1 MVQRSFAT
9 VENHSDA
16 KNSMNMEIRAFDPL
30 RALSLLFL
38 VAACGS
44 SEPQINP
51 TTRLSTDPVLTSVIA
66 SFKTACIG
74 NAPAFQEAVVKA
86 AFSSN
91 QPYLAPGMDFIASGE
106 PGRKCRVTVKGYGRD
121 RPMPTV
127 GDVNRLGQSLAARL
141 GGTLIPKSADT
152 GAGSAKIKANRKT
165 YHVFGY
171 VDPDGNLNLSV
182 F

>member
-1 MVQRSFAT
+1 M
-9 VENHSDA
+9 
-16 KNSMNMEIRAFDPL
+16 KMEIRAFASL
-30 RALSLLFL
+30 KALSLLFL

-51 TTRLSTDPVLTSVIA
+51 TPRLSTDPMLTSVIA
-66 SFKTACIG
+66 SFETACIG
-74 NAPAFQEAVVKA
+74 NAPAFQEATVKA
-86 AFSSN
+86 EFSAN
-91 QPYLAPGMDFIASGE
+91 RPYLAPGMDFIASGE

-141 GGTLIPKSADT
+141 GGTLIPKRADT
-152 GAGSAKIKANRKT
+152 GAGSAKIKVSGKT
-165 YHVFGY
+165 YDVFGY
-171 VDPDGNLNLSV
+171 VGPDGSLNLSV